1 MRAHAVGERGVRHV
15 ARLLLLAAALIP
27 ISCHDSDD
35 RLTVTVWHQMPSKL
49 RALLEEQ
56 IALFEAQHPDVQ
68 VRALYKETEELR
80 SGYQANWRQYPRAMS
95 DSVLYCVHC
104 DKGPAHPTNE
114 CEKCGAVFILHL
126 FPKYDEFGS
135 PACPKCDADYGQAAK
150 SKGIDLMPK
159 ALNP

>member
-1 MRAHAVGERGVRHV
+1 MSGSDSSLVKKAAIAAAAVAAVG
-15 ARLLLLAAALIP
+15 LLFWSWNSNMAQAPVEIGYYCLTCKKSDH
-27 ISCHDSDD
+27 IS
-35 RLTVTVWHQMPSKL
+35 V
-49 RALLEEQ
+49 
-56 IALFEAQHPDVQ
+56 
-68 VRALYKETEELR
+68 
-80 SGYQANWRQYPRAMS
+80 YQANWRQYPGAMS

-135 PACPKCDADYGQAAK
+135 PACPKCDANYGQAAK

>member
-1 MRAHAVGERGVRHV
+1 MSGSGSSLVKNGAIAAAAVAAVG
-15 ARLLLLAAALIP
+15 LLFWSWNSNMAQAPVEIGYYCLICKKSDN
-27 ISCHDSDD
+27 IS
-35 RLTVTVWHQMPSKL
+35 V
-49 RALLEEQ
+49 
-56 IALFEAQHPDVQ
+56 
-68 VRALYKETEELR
+68 
-80 SGYQANWRQYPRAMS
+80 YQANWRQYPRAMS

-126 FPKYDEFGS
+126 FQKNDEFGS

-150 SKGIDLMPK
+150 AKGFDLMPK